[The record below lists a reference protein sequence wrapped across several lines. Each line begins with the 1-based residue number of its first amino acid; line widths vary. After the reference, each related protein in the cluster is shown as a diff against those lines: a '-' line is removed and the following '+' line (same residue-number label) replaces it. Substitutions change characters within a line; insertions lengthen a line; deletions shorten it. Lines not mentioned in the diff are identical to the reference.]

1 MKKHISEQSIG
12 LRESQG
18 KCKKRSELNEKAT
31 KLLDAAKVAPT
42 GKLTA
47 LKWKSQIRNLNFHLK
62 NQEKAKQMQSRRK
75 KKITQSQ

>member
-18 KCKKRSELNEKAT
+18 KFKKHSELNENENTT
-31 KLLDAAKVAPT
+31 KVLDVAKVVLK

-47 LKWKSQIRNLNFHLK
+47 LK
-62 NQEKAKQMQSRRK
+62 
-75 KKITQSQ
+75 

>member
-1 MKKHISEQSIG
+1 MKKNISEQSVG

-18 KCKKRSELNEKAT
+18 KFKKRSELHENENTT
-31 KLLDAAKVAPT
+31 KLLDAAKVVLK

-62 NQEKAKQMQSRRK
+62 NQEKEQNKCKAAGRRK
-75 KKITQSQ
+75 